1 MRRLFCYVDE
11 SGLDARSQWL
21 IVAVVIVGEGRAA
34 LRQFCE
40 RAESHSGKGRVK
52 WSWAAHAKR
61 LAYIRA
67 VLDEP
72 ALRGALWFEK
82 HAKSKDYLGQTV
94 STIANALQA
103 TGLPDYKATILID
116 GLPATQESLVG
127 RQLRRMGIH
136 LRKVRGL
143 RDESDALIR
152 LADALCGLAR
162 GAAEGNKE
170 MRQLLEQGLKT
181 GAVREVRVKK
191 QGPGY

>member
-1 MRRLFCYVDE
+1 MVAAV
-11 SGLDARSQWL
+11 SWRS
-21 IVAVVIVGEGRAA
+21 AACGRA
-34 LRQFCE
+34 
-40 RAESHSGKGRVK
+40 K

-61 LAYIRA
+61 LAYIRV
-67 VLDEP
+67 VLNEP

-94 STIANALQA
+94 STIANVLQA
-103 TGLPDYKATILID
+103 TSLPDYKATILID
-116 GLPATQESLVG
+116 GLPAAQESLVG

-136 LRKVRGL
+136 PRKVRGL

-170 MRQLLEQGLKT
+170 MRQLLERGLKT